1 MKTREQE
8 IIELTQALKAL
19 GYNIEALKI
28 GYCGEIDNPQH
39 VEIELELIRFRD
51 TTPD

>member
-19 GYNIEALKI
+19 GYDVEKLKLEHSGSI
-28 GYCGEIDNPQH
+28 NDPGYVRIKITAFKTNDKS
-39 VEIELELIRFRD
+39 
-51 TTPD
+51 